1 MREVFANQRSLNL
14 QIVRQGSAAV
24 YCKHLRDCA
33 GSEPSYLSAENAAK
47 PEKLGIWNSQQSW
60 QLPEGRPCAILNN

>member
-47 PEKLGIWNSQQSW
+47 PEKLGIWNSQQS
-60 QLPEGRPCAILNN
+60 